1 MVCSTCISGQQFS
14 TRPHSADGRS
24 HRFRATDIK
33 ISLGGPKDKIRMF
46 LEKENVPYQVAIISM
61 LSDLYFPPTLFRNTT
76 RGTRMKCRWLA
87 RLLADIGLIVHVT
100 CYK

>member
-33 ISLGGPKDKIRMF
+33 ISLGGPEDKIRMF
-46 LEKENVPYQVAIISM
+46 LEKENVPYQV
-61 LSDLYFPPTLFRNTT
+61 
-76 RGTRMKCRWLA
+76 
-87 RLLADIGLIVHVT
+87 
-100 CYK
+100 